1 MKKLKLIYLNFHL
14 KKEKKSK
21 EPLITKIDFSCLDL
35 RVGKIIKCEEHPTAK
50 NLYVEQIDIGD
61 SEIKNVCSGLV
72 KHLKLEQVMFYFKNI
87 I

>member
-1 MKKLKLIYLNFHL
+1 
-14 KKEKKSK
+14 
-21 EPLITKIDFSCLDL
+21 LDL

-50 NLYVEQIDIGD
+50 NLYVEQIDIGN
-61 SEIKNVCSGLV
+61 SEIKSVCSGLV